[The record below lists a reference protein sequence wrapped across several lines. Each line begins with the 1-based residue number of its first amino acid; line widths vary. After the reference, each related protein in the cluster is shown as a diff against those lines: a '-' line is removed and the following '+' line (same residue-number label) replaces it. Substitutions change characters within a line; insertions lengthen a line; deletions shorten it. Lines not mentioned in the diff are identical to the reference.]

1 MIINA
6 QQYISVDTSTFT
18 ADQLVKDIFIGAQNA
33 SCITIS
39 NVTVK
44 GGRDYQGNPVSYG
57 YFEKG
62 TLPFNIDKGIILSTG
77 SAAQAPGPN
86 TNVLSEGGYD
96 WVGDPDLVTAFQDPQ
111 YINATS
117 LEFDF
122 VAYNTAVAIISILL
136 LFLLK
141 KQDRQPTKILL

>member
-1 MIINA
+1 MIKNA

-62 TLPFNIDKGIILSTG
+62 TLPFNIDKGIIFQLKRYLKAILTLYFLISSSSST
-77 SAAQAPGPN
+77 
-86 TNVLSEGGYD
+86 E
-96 WVGDPDLVTAFQDPQ
+96 
-111 YINATS
+111 
-117 LEFDF
+117 E
-122 VAYNTAVAIISILL
+122 
-136 LFLLK
+136 
-141 KQDRQPTKILL
+141 